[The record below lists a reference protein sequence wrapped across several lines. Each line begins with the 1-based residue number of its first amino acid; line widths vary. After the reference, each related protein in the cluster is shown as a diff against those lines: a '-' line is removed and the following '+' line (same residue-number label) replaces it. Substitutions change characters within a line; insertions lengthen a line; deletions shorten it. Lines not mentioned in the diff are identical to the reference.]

1 MVNPKVKPCSAQLCD
16 SVSWA
21 YQQKVPTISFLKGN
35 FPFSPYR
42 SLHPTPTPGQQ
53 PAIGI
58 FIKPDLII
66 YIRKFSYTKY
76 HEFQRWI
83 DGVLLL
89 STFPLWTSELSYKT
103 LKL

>member
-1 MVNPKVKPCSAQLCD
+1 MVNSKVKPCSAQLCN
-16 SVSWA
+16 SVPWE
-21 YQQKVPTISFLKGN
+21 YQQKVPTISLLKGN

-66 YIRKFSYTKY
+66 YIQKFSYTKY
-76 HEFQRWI
+76 HGFQCQDSW
-83 DGVLLL
+83 
-89 STFPLWTSELSYKT
+89 SPTPLNFSSVNIRTELQDS
-103 LKL
+103 